1 VKTVVIWN
9 LARRGKPSIW
19 ANPYSPFWYA
29 TKRIP
34 YTEWKGDTQNFQEYL
49 WDVRD
54 LRSYDKAI
62 DAQLNVSSLPKEVLF
77 GPEAAYLAEAKTL
90 IPKQRAYH
98 YSVFVADE
106 IEPTNGV
113 RQFAL
118 AAS

>member
-1 VKTVVIWN
+1 MKTVVIWN
-9 LARRGKPSIW
+9 LGRPGKPSIW
-19 ANPYSPFWYA
+19 ANPYSSFWYA

-34 YTEWKGDTQNFQEYL
+34 YTEWKGDTQNFQKYL

-54 LRSYDKAI
+54 LRSYDKAL
-62 DAQLNVSSLPKEVLF
+62 DAQFDVSSLPNELLF
-77 GPEAAYLAEAKTL
+77 GPEAAYLAEAAAL

-118 AAS
+118 AAP

>member
-9 LARRGKPSIW
+9 LGKTLKPSLW
-19 ANPYSPFWYA
+19 CNPYSYFWYA

-34 YTEWKGDTQNFQEYL
+34 YTEWKGDTQDFQEYL

-54 LRSYDKAI
+54 LRSYDKTI
-62 DAQLNVSSLPKEVLF
+62 DAQFDASKLPHEVIFGPKASSLRAI
-77 GPEAAYLAEAKTL
+77 AALQ
-90 IPKQRAYH
+90 PKQREYH
-98 YSVFVADE
+98 YSVVVADE